1 MGHASKQMIYEVYG
15 RFIEGLDEDRETII
29 EYFGEDFI
37 NKVPTSAD
45 RESDG
50 NNWIIELS
58 EDNWCSKWGL

>member
-1 MGHASKQMIYEVYG
+1 MIYEVYG

-58 EDNWCSKWGL
+58 EDN